1 MSRNDLVGEGVEF
14 ERMGRITGYAS
25 RIKRWNSAKQAEK
38 HDRVTHSQSIPNGD
52 GHHCSCAIDG

>member
-38 HDRVTHSQSIPNGD
+38 HDRVMHSQNIPNGD
-52 GHHCSCAIDG
+52 GHTCSCASGG